1 MTFSQILNDLKK
13 KQYQPVYFLHG
24 NESYFIDAI
33 ADYIEKNVLS
43 DGEKSFN
50 QTVLYG
56 KEIEFKQVVD
66 TARRYPMMAPYQV
79 VIIKEAQEMRT
90 LKQLV
95 TYVEQPAQTT
105 ILVIC
110 HKHKRFDSRT
120 KLGKVLKKKA
130 VVFEAKN
137 CTTINYPIGFI
148 IICRIKAL
156 R

>member
-1 MTFSQILNDLKK
+1 M
-13 KQYQPVYFLHG
+13 HG

-33 ADYIEKNVLS
+33 ADFIEKKVLS

-50 QTVLYG
+50 QTILYG
-56 KEIEFKQVVD
+56 KETEFKQVVD

-79 VIIKEAQEMRT
+79 VILKEAQEMRT

-95 TYVEQPAQTT
+95 TYVEKPAETT

-120 KLGKVLKKKA
+120 KLG
-130 VVFEAKN
+130 N
-137 CTTINYPIGFI
+137 CLLYTSPSPRDATLSRMPSS
-148 IICRIKAL
+148 A
-156 R
+156 